1 MYITPKIM
9 LVASILM
16 MGYNAS
22 GFLASHQTLSEKAR
36 SLKDIARENGAGE
49 ASMRRSNFLLSFFL
63 ASVYVALTRFS
74 GFTLWIT
81 LLVAAKFIFTLF
93 ISDFSLVQILR
104 TGEFPRKLFLLSKV
118 DAFLNA
124 LLGLSIALFLVL

>member
-1 MYITPKIM
+1 M

-22 GFLASHQTLSEKAR
+22 GFLSSHQALSEKAS
-36 SLKDIARENGAGE
+36 SLKDIAQENGAGE

-63 ASVYVALTRFS
+63 SAVYVTLAWFS
-74 GFTLWIT
+74 GFTLWVT

-93 ISDFSLVQILR
+93 ISDYSLVQILR
-104 TGEFPRKLFLLSKV
+104 MGEFPRKIYLLSKV
-118 DAFLNA
+118 DAFFNVV
-124 LLGLSIALFLVL
+124 LGLFIALFLVL